1 MASKNKKPGFFSLY
15 FSNFKLMLI
24 GNLLFSVPM
33 IISFA
38 LVYGIAFL
46 LKQTDNMLII
56 GLVMVFVYPFFSGI
70 TQITK
75 DVVAGGNKNFS
86 ALESYKKGL
95 KNNFKPF
102 VAYGIFIYIAF
113 IVSYYSIVL
122 YFKIAMQN
130 TIFFVPLFISVLIA
144 LFLLFVS
151 FSLPI
156 LTVTFKLEFKYYLKN
171 AALMAIGELPLNFY
185 IAVTSFVLVSAC
197 ITFSFLMNNAVLGI
211 AVIILALL
219 LILPTGIS
227 YCAVYRLYP
236 KIEDLFELNTED
248 DFPTTPVTVPT
259 DDEGN
264 PIVPEISSKDK
275 DGYVF
280 VNGMMIKKSQAI
292 STEYINES
300 D

>member
-130 TIFFVPLFISVLIA
+130 TIFFVPLFIAVLIA

-280 VNGMMIKKSQAI
+280 VNGMMIKKSQAG

>member
-86 ALESYKKGL
+86 ALKSYKKGL

-130 TIFFVPLFISVLIA
+130 TIFFVPLFIAVLIA

>member
-102 VAYGIFIYIAF
+102 VVYGIFIYIAF

-130 TIFFVPLFISVLIA
+130 TIFFVPLFIAVLIA

>member
-130 TIFFVPLFISVLIA
+130 TIFFVPLFIAVLIA

-156 LTVTFKLEFKYYLKN
+156 LTVTFKLELRYYLKN

>member
-38 LVYGIAFL
+38 LVYGMAFL

-130 TIFFVPLFISVLIA
+130 TIFFVPLFIAVLIA
-144 LFLLFVS
+144 LFLLFMS

>member
-1 MASKNKKPGFFSLY
+1 MASKNKKQGFFSLY

-24 GNLLFSVPM
+24 GNLLFSIPV

-38 LVYGIAFL
+38 LIYGIAFL

-56 GLVMVFVYPFFSGI
+56 GLVTILVYPFFSGI

-75 DVVAGGNKNFS
+75 DIVADSSRHIS
-86 ALESYKKGL
+86 ALEAYKKGL
-95 KNNFKPF
+95 KNNFKTF
-102 VAYGIFIYIAF
+102 FIYGIFIYIAF

-130 TIFFVPLFISVLIA
+130 TIFFVPLFIAVLIA
-144 LFLLFVS
+144 LFLLFMS

-156 LTVTFKLEFKYYLKN
+156 LTVTFKLELRYYLKN

-197 ITFSFLMNNAVLGI
+197 ITFSFLTSNFILGI
-211 AVIILALL
+211 IVIILSVF

-236 KIEDLFELNTED
+236 KIEDLFELDTED
-248 DFPTTPVTVPT
+248 DFPTTPVAVPT

-264 PIVPEISSKDK
+264 PIVPETSSDDK

-280 VNGMMIKKSQAI
+280 VNGMMIKKSQAG

>member
-1 MASKNKKPGFFSLY
+1 MASKNKKTGFFSLY
-15 FSNFKLMLI
+15 FKNFRLMLI

-130 TIFFVPLFISVLIA
+130 TIFFVPLFIAVLIA

-280 VNGMMIKKSQAI
+280 VNGMMIKKSQAG

>member
-56 GLVMVFVYPFFSGI
+56 GLVMVFVYPFFSGL

-130 TIFFVPLFISVLIA
+130 TIFFVPLFIAVLIA

>member
-130 TIFFVPLFISVLIA
+130 TIFFVPLFIAVLIA

-280 VNGMMIKKSQAI
+280 VNGMMIKKSQAS

>member
-1 MASKNKKPGFFSLY
+1 MASKNKKTGFFSLY
-15 FSNFKLMLI
+15 FKNFRLMLI

-130 TIFFVPLFISVLIA
+130 TIFFVPLFIAVLIA

>member
-130 TIFFVPLFISVLIA
+130 TIFFVPLFIAVLIA

-248 DFPTTPVTVPT
+248 DFPATPVAVPT

-264 PIVPEISSKDK
+264 PILPEISSKDK

-280 VNGMMIKKSQAI
+280 VNGMMIKKSQAG

>member
-130 TIFFVPLFISVLIA
+130 TIFFVPLFIAVLIA
-144 LFLLFVS
+144 LFLLFMS

>member
-130 TIFFVPLFISVLIA
+130 TIFFVPLFIAVLIA

-185 IAVTSFVLVSAC
+185 ISVTSFVLVSAC

>member
-130 TIFFVPLFISVLIA
+130 TIFFVPLFIAVLIA

-259 DDEGN
+259 DDEGK

>member
-130 TIFFVPLFISVLIA
+130 TIFFVPLFIAVLIA

>member
-130 TIFFVPLFISVLIA
+130 TIFFVPLFIAVLIA

-248 DFPTTPVTVPT
+248 DFPATPVTVPT

>member
-38 LVYGIAFL
+38 LVYGMAFL

-102 VAYGIFIYIAF
+102 VVYGIFIYIAF

-130 TIFFVPLFISVLIA
+130 TIFFVPLFIAVLIA

>member
-130 TIFFVPLFISVLIA
+130 TIFFVPLFIAVLIA

-156 LTVTFKLEFKYYLKN
+156 LTVTFKLELRYYLKN

-197 ITFSFLMNNAVLGI
+197 ITFSFLTSNFILGI
-211 AVIILALL
+211 IVIILSVF

-248 DFPTTPVTVPT
+248 DFPATPVAVPT

-280 VNGMMIKKSQAI
+280 VNGMMIKKSQAS